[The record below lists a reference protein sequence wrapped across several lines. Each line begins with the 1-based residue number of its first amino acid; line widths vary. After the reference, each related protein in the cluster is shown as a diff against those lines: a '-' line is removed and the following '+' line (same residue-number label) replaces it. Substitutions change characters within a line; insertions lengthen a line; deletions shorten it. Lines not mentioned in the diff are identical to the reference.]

1 MVSSSM
7 KKIRG
12 IKKCPVCKK
21 EFLYNPQSI
30 SIRRKVLILSITA
43 VIPVGEKMVTVN
55 IFNYNTVYFNIK
67 GSKAIK

>member
-21 EFLYNPQSI
+21 EFLYNPNQ
-30 SIRRKVLILSITA
+30 SIRRRVLILSIIV
-43 VIPVGEKMVTVN
+43 VIPVGEKMVMVN

-67 GSKAIK
+67 DSKAIK